1 MNEYILSTIISSILS
16 GFLWKVDLIC
26 PMTFVFDAKV
36 CSWMGCGGMA
46 RICCG
51 EYEVIINFFIIIT
64 FSTLVQKFSC
74 NACKYRFMEV
84 FGVMVVEVSK
94 ASSTI

>member
-1 MNEYILSTIISSILS
+1 
-16 GFLWKVDLIC
+16 
-26 PMTFVFDAKV
+26 MTFVFDAEV
-36 CSWMGCGGMA
+36 WNWMGCGGMA

-51 EYEVIINFFIIIT
+51 DYELTIGFFIIMT
-64 FSTLVQKFSC
+64 FSTLVQNFSC

>member
-1 MNEYILSTIISSILS
+1 
-16 GFLWKVDLIC
+16 
-26 PMTFVFDAKV
+26 MTFVFDAEV
-36 CSWMGCGGMA
+36 CNCMGCGGMA

-51 EYEVIINFFIIIT
+51 EYEVTIGFFIIIT

-84 FGVMVVEVSK
+84 FGVMVVEVGK
-94 ASSTI
+94 SSSSI